1 MSQRFLNSL
10 CAISLG
16 FVLLSIMAGCPKKQ
30 DNVDSRSEFWRS
42 VEPGATFTLLVVGD
56 AEVAKKIRQ
65 VVGTW
70 EDLTQ
75 ATLTVEE
82 TTVEA
87 LLADSKKPTADA
99 VICPIELQATL
110 VKFGY
115 PTKITSDMHHA
126 GGELWD
132 DLLETYRTKLSRF
145 GPETM
150 FVPMGAQFFVCYYRA
165 DLLQQ
170 IKESPPES
178 WADYERLRVKLQEL
192 GDGRENWT
200 GALEPT
206 VPGSA
211 GYAFLARAASY
222 ATHRDYFSTL
232 FDVKTMAPLI
242 ATEPFLRALTEMQA
256 ANPPG
261 MPRYSIDE
269 VRRAFWQRE
278 TAMAVAW
285 PTAAG
290 TSTVIIPS
298 STGQAATM
306 QASIVQL
313 AVVQAAAMQDAV
325 VQAAT
330 MQATVVQV
338 ATVQIA
344 TDLWMAKFKAG
355 IAMIPGSTQA
365 FNPEKRIWDDR
376 RSGEPTNIP
385 TLVTGHVGLVSAET
399 SNQVGMF
406 KLLLWLSGNE
416 WGTEVFA
423 SSPQS
428 GIGRKSGIE
437 QISHWVEKEA
447 MSEHDMR
454 LQYVSRLKKHWTAN
468 EVFVVPSLPG
478 YAEYMAALDR
488 EVCQVL
494 DGHKEPQAALDE
506 VARQWEAIT
515 TQYGLETQRRLYRQC
530 CGLVAD

>member
-1 MSQRFLNSL
+1 MSQCFRNSIRTLFLGL
-10 CAISLG
+10 
-16 FVLLSIMAGCPKKQ
+16 VLITMVTGCPKKQ
-30 DNVDSRSEFWRS
+30 DNLDSRPEFWRS
-42 VEPGATFTLLVVGD
+42 IDPGAKFSLLVVGD

-65 VVGTW
+65 VAGTW
-70 EDLTQ
+70 EELTQ

-82 TTVEA
+82 TTVET
-87 LLADSKKPTADA
+87 LLAGGQKPTADA

-110 VKFGY
+110 VQLGY
-115 PTKITSDMHHA
+115 PTKITTAMYQA

-132 DLLETYRTKLSRF
+132 DLLETYRTKLSRL

-165 DLLQQ
+165 DLLQK

-178 WADYERLRVKLQEL
+178 WADYERLRIKLQTL
-192 GDGRENWT
+192 GEGRANWT
-200 GALEPT
+200 GVLEPAA
-206 VPGSA
+206 PGSA
-211 GYAFLARAASY
+211 GYAFLARTASY
-222 ATHRDYFSTL
+222 AKHRDYYSTL
-232 FDVKTMAPLI
+232 FDIKTMAPLI
-242 ATEPFLRALTEMQA
+242 ATEPFVRALTEMQI

-261 MPRYSIDE
+261 TPKYSIDE
-269 VRRAFWQRE
+269 VRRAFWQGE
-278 TAMAVAW
+278 TAMAITW
-285 PTAAG
+285 PTAATVSDSLIRG
-290 TSTVIIPS
+290 DVVAMPTVKSTEP
-298 STGQAATM
+298 
-306 QASIVQL
+306 
-313 AVVQAAAMQDAV
+313 D
-325 VQAAT
+325 
-330 MQATVVQV
+330 
-338 ATVQIA
+338 
-344 TDLWMAKFKAG
+344 FKAG
-355 IAMIPGSTQA
+355 VAMIPGSSQA

-376 RSGEPTNIP
+376 RSGEPTSIP
-385 TLVTGHVGLVSAET
+385 TLVTGHVGLVSAKT
-399 SNQVGMF
+399 SDQVGMF
-406 KLLLWLSGNE
+406 KLLLWLSGKE

-437 QISHWVEKEA
+437 QISRWVEKEA
-447 MSEHDMR
+447 MSEHTMR
-454 LQYVSRLKKHWTAN
+454 MNYISALSKHWTAN

-506 VARQWEAIT
+506 VARQWEAVT